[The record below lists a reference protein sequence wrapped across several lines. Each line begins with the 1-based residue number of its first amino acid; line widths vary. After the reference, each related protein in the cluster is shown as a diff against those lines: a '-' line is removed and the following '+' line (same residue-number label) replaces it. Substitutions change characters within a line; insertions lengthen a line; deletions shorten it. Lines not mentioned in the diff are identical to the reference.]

1 MTLSSLH
8 AGLVAVLQAHPVCK
22 SIVSREIQEFSADQF
37 LLKIRVDLPEGNKFQ
52 VRVYYN
58 RGHVDYAYQLFRE
71 IPLLRWD
78 NKEEFRQLETYQH
91 HHHDEQGN
99 VHSSPLGGDP
109 LKDLEY
115 VLGRVSAFVRL
126 NRKCTDFRAGPMG
139 IQCNGKR
146 SRRNDRAGESNG
158 NRPTCASGNTN

>member
-1 MTLSSLH
+1 MTLPSLL
-8 AGLVAVLQAHPVCK
+8 AGLVAVLQAHPLCGN
-22 SIVSREIQEFSADQF
+22 IASRETQEFSTDQF
-37 LLKIRVDLPEGNKFQ
+37 FLKIRVDLPEGNKFQ

-58 RGHVDYAYQLFRE
+58 RGHIDYAYQLFRE

-78 NKEEFRQLETYQH
+78 NKEEFRQLETYPH

-115 VLGRVSAFVRL
+115 VLGRVSAFVGTQS
-126 NRKCTDFRAGPMG
+126 KT
-139 IQCNGKR
+139 
-146 SRRNDRAGESNG
+146 
-158 NRPTCASGNTN
+158 